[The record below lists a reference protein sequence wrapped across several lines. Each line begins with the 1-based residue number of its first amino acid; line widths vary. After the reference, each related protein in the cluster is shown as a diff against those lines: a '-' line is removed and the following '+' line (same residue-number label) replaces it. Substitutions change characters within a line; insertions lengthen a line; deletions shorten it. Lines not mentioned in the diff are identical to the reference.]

1 MQTQSIVQASANV
14 IRIVN
19 LRVGDIYKR
28 YNDSSYDSSMFYGI
42 VKSIDNNGEKTFIHA
57 VEYKKSYGAMTAS
70 MYVIRG
76 DKDVDIF
83 PATLEDFKTEF
94 QSVLTETE
102 KEIEKLEKQITE
114 KKQVIKDTQA
124 LVDGTFCTVLQTPE
138 FKELTQNDFDQK
150 RLAVSQL
157 KNEL

>member
-28 YNDSSYDSSMFYGI
+28 YDDSSYSNSMYFGV

-57 VEYKKSYGAMTAS
+57 TEYKKSYGSMTPS
-70 MYVIRG
+70 IYIIRG

-83 PATLEDFKTEF
+83 PASLEDFKIEF
-94 QSVLTETE
+94 QSVVSEAE
-102 KEIEKLEKQITE
+102 KEIEKLQKQIKE
-114 KKQVIKDTQA
+114 KEQLIIDTQK
-124 LVDGTFCTVLQTPE
+124 LTDGTFSEVLQSPE
-138 FKELTQNDFDQK
+138 FRELTQSEFNQKQLLAKQSDF
-150 RLAVSQL
+150 
-157 KNEL
+157 